1 MVAKVIVITG
11 ASGGLGRALA
21 KRFVRDGDK
30 VVLLGRSLAKVQATA
45 AAIGGNALA
54 LSCDVRSPDSVQ
66 TAFAHIER
74 QCGVIDVLINN
85 AAVIRPFLIAEATDD
100 QIMDGLLANLAG
112 PIFCARSAIPMLR
125 RGGLII
131 NVSSESVALPFP
143 HLAVY
148 QATKAGLERF
158 AQALHLELEDRGIRV
173 STVRAGQMTG
183 AVSPSEMDP
192 ATAARFFEVAMKRG
206 LNLIERGST
215 DYESTT
221 GVFRQIIDAPS
232 DMHVDFVC
240 YQGRR
245 SEGTEA

>member
-1 MVAKVIVITG
+1 MAAKVVVITG

-21 KRFVRDGDK
+21 KRFAQDGEQL
-30 VVLLGRSLAKVQATA
+30 VLLGRSLAKVQAVA
-45 AAIGGNALA
+45 AAVGGDTLA
-54 LSCDVRSPDSVQ
+54 LHCDVGSPDSVR
-66 TAFAHIER
+66 TAFAQIER
-74 QCGVIDVLINN
+74 HRGSIDVLINN
-85 AAVIRPFLIAEATDD
+85 AAIFRPFLIEEATDA
-100 QIMDGLLANLAG
+100 QIMECISANLAG
-112 PIFCARSAIPMLR
+112 PIFCARSAIPMIR